1 MKDSFFRNKQIL
13 TALGQV
19 ALNKA
24 QSQHTEI
31 DEGVFEK
38 FLNKVLSEFK
48 KEYPEGKEVYVDYRD
63 MDYFEDNNEFLKT
76 IQDSDYPL
84 EAFDE
89 YMFEA
94 FRETEEEYNWDT
106 TRDVYN
112 KMREED
118 DNLPDWQNL
127 DYDLQNM
134 VQDAVH
140 EQIPA
145 YTDTNAI
152 AKRIDVNVD
161 ICDGSETIYD
171 IDDIIEFDDDG
182 KAVKVISKSVKN
194 LLSLCGKSD
203 VAFCEYLNSEERDNN
218 DKFFR
223 QLAEEIEDLQR
234 NGSYELVFCVNV
246 PLIDAIDLWDPSKK
260 SEQNILIKRGTNF
273 GFFDFAEGQG
283 GVNCELPQ
291 DIKLPKKNVYIRFDQ
306 CLNGRN
312 GVYGVDHTM
321 GLVGSWWKE
330 GVAKSTV

>member
-1 MKDSFFRNKQIL
+1 MKDNFFRNKQIL
-13 TALGQV
+13 TAIGKV
-19 ALNKA
+19 VLNEA
-24 QSQHTEI
+24 QGQHTEI
-31 DEGVFEK
+31 DEDVFEK
-38 FLNKVLSEFK
+38 LLNKVLSEFK

-63 MDYFEDNNEFLKT
+63 MDYLEDNEKFLKT

-89 YMFEA
+89 YMYEA
-94 FRETEEEYNWDT
+94 FGETEEEYNWDT
-106 TRDVYN
+106 IHDVYN

-118 DNLPDWQNL
+118 ENLPDWQNL

-134 VQDAVH
+134 VQDGVH
-140 EQIPA
+140 EQVPA

-152 AKRIDVNVD
+152 AKRIEVNVD

-171 IDDIIEFDDDG
+171 INDIIEFDDDG
-182 KAVKVISKSVKN
+182 KAVKVISKTVKN
-194 LLSLCGKSD
+194 LLTLCGKSD

-218 DKFFR
+218 DKFFK

-260 SEQNILIKRGTNF
+260 SESNILIKRGTNF

-291 DIKLPKKNVYIRFDQ
+291 DIKLPKKNVYIRFDK

-312 GVYGVDHTM
+312 GVYGIDHTM

>member
-1 MKDSFFRNKQIL
+1 MLS
-13 TALGQV
+13 
-19 ALNKA
+19 

-31 DEGVFEK
+31 DEGTFEK
-38 FLNKVLSEFK
+38 LLNKVLSEFK

-63 MDYFEDNNEFLKT
+63 MDYFEDNKEFLKT

-106 TRDVYN
+106 IHDVYN

-118 DNLPDWQNL
+118 KSLPDWQNL

-171 IDDIIEFDDDG
+171 IDNIIEFDDDG
-182 KAVKVISKSVKN
+182 KAVKVISKSIKN
-194 LLSLCGKSD
+194 LLELCGRSE
-203 VAFCEYLNSEERDNN
+203 VEFCEYLNSEERDND

-234 NGSYELVFCVNV
+234 TGSYELVFCVKV

-260 SEQNILIKRGTNF
+260 SESNILIKRGTNF

-291 DIKLPKKNVYIRFDQ
+291 DIKLSKKNTYIRFDQ
-306 CLNGRN
+306 CLTGKN

-321 GLVGSWWKE
+321 GLVGSWWEE

>member
-1 MKDSFFRNKQIL
+1 MKDNFFRNKQIL
-13 TALGQV
+13 TAIGKV
-19 ALNKA
+19 VLNEA
-24 QSQHTEI
+24 QGQHTEI
-31 DEGVFEK
+31 DEDAFNK
-38 FLNKVLSEFK
+38 LLNKVLAEFK

-63 MDYFEDNNEFLKT
+63 MDHLEDNEKFLKT

-89 YMFEA
+89 YMYEA
-94 FRETEEEYNWDT
+94 FGETEEEYNWDT
-106 TRDVYN
+106 IHDVYN

-118 DNLPDWQNL
+118 ENLPDWQNL
-127 DYDLQNM
+127 DYDFQDM
-134 VQDAVH
+134 VRDGVH
-140 EQIPA
+140 EQVPA

-152 AKRIDVNVD
+152 AKRIEVNVD

-171 IDDIIEFDDDG
+171 IEDIIEFDDEG
-182 KAVKVISKSVKN
+182 KAVKVISKTVKN
-194 LLSLCGKSD
+194 LLTLCGKSD
-203 VAFCEYLNSEERDNN
+203 VAFCEYLNSEERNNN

-260 SEQNILIKRGTNF
+260 SESNILIKRGTNF

-312 GVYGVDHTM
+312 GVYGIDHTM

>member
-1 MKDSFFRNKQIL
+1 MKDNFFRNKQIL
-13 TALGQV
+13 TAIGKV
-19 ALNKA
+19 VLNEA
-24 QSQHTEI
+24 QGQHTEI
-31 DEGVFEK
+31 DEDAFGK
-38 FLNKVLSEFK
+38 LLNKVIDELK

-63 MDYFEDNNEFLKT
+63 IDYLENDEKFLKT
-76 IQDSDYPL
+76 IQDSDSPL

-89 YMFEA
+89 YMFYA
-94 FRETEEEYNWDT
+94 FSDAEEKYDWDT
-106 TRDVYN
+106 IRDGYN

-127 DYDLQNM
+127 DDDLQNM

-140 EQIPA
+140 EQVPA
-145 YTDTNAI
+145 YTDTDAI
-152 AKRIDVNVD
+152 LKRINVNID

-194 LLSLCGKSD
+194 LLTLCGKSD

-234 NGSYELVFCVNV
+234 NGSYELVFCVNI

>member
-1 MKDSFFRNKQIL
+1 MKDNFFRNKQIL
-13 TALGQV
+13 TAIGKAV
-19 ALNKA
+19 LNEA
-24 QSQHTEI
+24 QGQHTEI
-31 DEGVFEK
+31 DEDAFNK
-38 FLNKVLSEFK
+38 LLNKVLAEFK

-63 MDYFEDNNEFLKT
+63 MDHLEDSEKFLKT
-76 IQDSDYPL
+76 IQDSVYPL

-89 YMFEA
+89 YMYEA
-94 FRETEEEYNWDT
+94 FGETEEEYNWDT
-106 TRDVYN
+106 IRDVYS

-118 DNLPDWQNL
+118 ENLPDWQNL

-134 VQDAVH
+134 VQDGVH
-140 EQIPA
+140 EQVPA
-145 YTDTNAI
+145 YTDTNEI
-152 AKRIDVNVD
+152 AKRIEVNVD
-161 ICDGSETIYD
+161 ISDGVETIYD
-171 IDDIIEFDDDG
+171 INDIIEFDNDG
-182 KAVKVISKSVKN
+182 KAVKVISKTVKN

-203 VAFCEYLNSEERDNN
+203 IAFCEYLNSEERDNN

-234 NGSYELVFCVNV
+234 NGSYELVFCVNI
-246 PLIDAIDLWDPSKK
+246 PMIDAIDLWDPSKK
-260 SEQNILIKRGTNF
+260 NESNILIKRGTNF

-291 DIKLPKKNVYIRFDQ
+291 DIKLPKMNTYIRFDK

-330 GVAKSTV
+330 GSAKSTV

>member
-13 TALGQV
+13 TAPGQV

-31 DEGVFEK
+31 DEGAFEK
-38 FLNKVLSEFK
+38 LLNKVLSEFK

-63 MDYFEDNNEFLKT
+63 MDYFEDNKEFLKT

-89 YMFEA
+89 YMFET

-106 TRDVYN
+106 IHDVYG

-118 DNLPDWQNL
+118 KNLPDWQNL

-194 LLSLCGKSD
+194 LLELCGRSE
-203 VAFCEYLNSEERDNN
+203 VEFCKYLNNEERDND

-234 NGSYELVFCVNV
+234 NGSYELVFCVKV

-260 SEQNILIKRGTNF
+260 SEQNILIKHGTNF

-321 GLVGSWWKE
+321 GLVGSWWEE
-330 GVAKSTV
+330 GVAKSTI

>member
-19 ALNKA
+19 VLNKA
-24 QSQHTEI
+24 QDQHTKI
-31 DEGVFEK
+31 DEDAFEK
-38 FLNKVLSEFK
+38 LLDKVLSEFK

-63 MDYFEDNNEFLKT
+63 MDYFEDNKEFLKT

-89 YMFEA
+89 YMFDA

-106 TRDVYN
+106 IRDVYN

-118 DNLPDWQNL
+118 KSLPDWQNL

-145 YTDTNAI
+145 YTDTNVI

-171 IDDIIEFDDDG
+171 IDDII
-182 KAVKVISKSVKN
+182 
-194 LLSLCGKSD
+194 LTL
-203 VAFCEYLNSEERDNN
+203 
-218 DKFFR
+218 
-223 QLAEEIEDLQR
+223 
-234 NGSYELVFCVNV
+234 
-246 PLIDAIDLWDPSKK
+246 
-260 SEQNILIKRGTNF
+260 
-273 GFFDFAEGQG
+273 
-283 GVNCELPQ
+283 
-291 DIKLPKKNVYIRFDQ
+291 
-306 CLNGRN
+306 
-312 GVYGVDHTM
+312 
-321 GLVGSWWKE
+321 
-330 GVAKSTV
+330 

>member
-1 MKDSFFRNKQIL
+1 MKDNFFRNKQIL
-13 TALGQV
+13 TAIGKAV
-19 ALNKA
+19 LNEA
-24 QSQHTEI
+24 QGQHTEI
-31 DEGVFEK
+31 DEDAFNK
-38 FLNKVLSEFK
+38 LLNKVLAEFK

-63 MDYFEDNNEFLKT
+63 MDHFEDSEKFLKT

-89 YMFEA
+89 YMYEA
-94 FRETEEEYNWDT
+94 FGETEEEYNWDT
-106 TRDVYN
+106 IHDVYN

-118 DNLPDWQNL
+118 ENLPDWQNL
-127 DYDLQNM
+127 DYDLQDM
-134 VQDAVH
+134 VQDGVH
-140 EQIPA
+140 EQVPA
-145 YTDTNAI
+145 YTDTNEI
-152 AKRIDVNVD
+152 AKRIEVNVD
-161 ICDGSETIYD
+161 ICDGNETIYD
-171 IDDIIEFDDDG
+171 INDIIEFDDDG

-203 VAFCEYLNSEERDNN
+203 VAFCEYLNSEKRDNN

-234 NGSYELVFCVNV
+234 NGSYELVFCVNI
-246 PLIDAIDLWDPSKK
+246 PMIDAIDLWDPSKK
-260 SEQNILIKRGTNF
+260 SESNILIKRGTNF
-273 GFFDFAEGQG
+273 GFFDFSEGQG

-291 DIKLPKKNVYIRFDQ
+291 DIKLPKKNVYIRFDA